1 MAVAENRAGVNVAR
15 LRLDR
20 GLTQEALAEKAG
32 LSRFAVGQIERGYGL
47 PRMKTLLC
55 LAEALGATLVDLTT
69 PVRRL
74 RSARFRAPARPTG
87 REQILAEVS
96 MWLDAYRLLET
107 DLEEAREFRFEALRA
122 RRGRRDPVAAAR
134 AARRVADLPPEAPI
148 PGMCPLLEAN
158 GVKVLV
164 MGKERRSFFGLSI
177 GSEDGGP
184 AVVVNAWER
193 TSVERW
199 IFTAARELG
208 HLVLHPDEYDTERTE
223 HSEAAEKE
231 ADAFADEFLMPES
244 AFARAWDATAPQP
257 LLARVL
263 RVKRIFGVSYRSVL
277 HRLVATGREEK
288 SVCRDFQVQ
297 QRTRFGKTPGR
308 TDESEAIEKSAFAW
322 DWLRAS
328 EPAPLSEHDF
338 LGDRLRYF
346 VRRALEED
354 HISMGRA
361 AEILGMRLVATR
373 EWIREWAR

>member
-1 MAVAENRAGVNVAR
+1 MAVPENRIGANLAR

-55 LAEALGATLVDLTT
+55 LAQALGATLGDLTT

-74 RSARFRAPARPTG
+74 RSARFRAPARPHG

-96 MWLDAYRLLET
+96 MWLDAYRSLET
-107 DLEEAREFRFEALRA
+107 DLGEAREFRFEALRA
-122 RRGRRDPVAAAR
+122 RRGCRDPVAAAR
-134 AARRVADLPPEAPI
+134 AARRVADLRPEAPI
-148 PGMCPLLEAN
+148 AGMCPLLEAN
-158 GVKVLV
+158 GVKVMV
-164 MGKERRSFFGLSI
+164 MGKKRRSFFGLSV

-231 ADAFADEFLMPES
+231 ADAFADEFLMSES
-244 AFARAWDATAPQP
+244 AFARTWDATAPQP

-263 RVKRIFGVSYRSVL
+263 RVKRIFGVRHRSVL

-288 SVCRDFQVQ
+288 TVCREFQAQ
-297 QRTRFGKTPGR
+297 HRTRFGRPPGR
-308 TDESEAIEKSAFAW
+308 TDESEMIEKSAFAW

-338 LGDRLRYF
+338 LGDRPRHL

-354 HISMGRA
+354 LISTSRA

>member
-1 MAVAENRAGVNVAR
+1 MAENRVGANLAR

-20 GLTQEALAEKAG
+20 GLTLEALADKAG
-32 LSRFAVGQIERGYGL
+32 LSLFAVGQIERGYGR

-55 LAEALGATLVDLTT
+55 LARALGATLGDLTT

-74 RSARFRAPARPTG
+74 RNARFRASARPHG
-87 REQILAEVS
+87 REQILVEVS
-96 MWLDAYRLLET
+96 RWLDAYRMLET
-107 DLEEAREFRFEALRA
+107 DLGEARDFRFEALRA

-134 AARRVADLPPEAPI
+134 AARKAAGLHPETPI

-164 MGKERRSFFGLSI
+164 MGKKRRSFLGLSV

-184 AVVVNAWER
+184 AVIVNAWQR
-193 TSVERW
+193 ISVERW

-223 HSEAAEKE
+223 HSEAVEKE

-288 SVCRDFQVQ
+288 TVCRDFQVQ
-297 QRTRFGKTPGR
+297 HRTRFGKTPGR
-308 TDESEAIEKSAFAW
+308 TDESEALEKSAFAW
-322 DWLRAS
+322 DWLRVS

-338 LGDRLRYF
+338 LGDRLRYL
-346 VRRALEED
+346 VRRALEDD

-361 AEILGMRLVATR
+361 AEVLGMRLVATR